1 MIYGRTVN
9 NDNDNNNNN
18 NSNNNNNNNNNNNSH
33 IDDIIINP
41 KHQYAY
47 SPYCSLYISK
57 EADKEN
63 LFHNQE
69 LL

>member
-1 MIYGRTVN
+1 MP
-9 NDNDNNNNN
+9 
-18 NSNNNNNNNNNNNSH
+18 
-33 IDDIIINP
+33 IILKISKP
-41 KHQYAY
+41 FTPLHQYAY
-47 SPYCSLYISK
+47 SPYCSPYISK